1 MVTRLRAIL
10 YNFLTGMHD
19 EPLQHVS
26 SKNDQIVDYAFSL
39 NNISDRE
46 GGRSSVCVLGVFSD
60 WEGGRSSICVL
71 GVFSGWEDGWSS
83 ICVLG
88 VFSGWE
94 GGRSSVCV
102 LGVLILYLSGIFQ
115 FDFVTVPTVWYF
127 LFF

>member
-46 GGRSSVCVLGVFSD
+46 GGRSSVCVLGVFS
-60 WEGGRSSICVL
+60 
-71 GVFSGWEDGWSS
+71 
-83 ICVLG
+83 
-88 VFSGWE
+88 GWE
-94 GGRSSVCV
+94 GGR
-102 LGVLILYLSGIFQ
+102 
-115 FDFVTVPTVWYF
+115 
-127 LFF
+127 

>member
-1 MVTRLRAIL
+1 
-10 YNFLTGMHD
+10 MHD

-60 WEGGRSSICVL
+60 REGGRLSVR
-71 GVFSGWEDGWSS
+71 
-83 ICVLG
+83 VLG

-115 FDFVTVPTVWYF
+115 LDFVTVPTVWYF

>member
-1 MVTRLRAIL
+1 MVTHLRAIL

-26 SKNDQIVDYAFSL
+26 SKNDQIVDYAFNL
-39 NNISDRE
+39 NNISGWE
-46 GGRSSVCVLGVFSD
+46 EGRSF
-60 WEGGRSSICVL
+60 
-71 GVFSGWEDGWSS
+71 

-94 GGRSSVCV
+94 GGRSSICV
-102 LGVLILYLSGIFQ
+102 LGVLILYLSRIFQ
-115 FDFVTVPTVWYF
+115 LDFVTVPTLWYF

>member
-46 GGRSSVCVLGVFSD
+46 GGRSSVCVLGVFSG

-88 VFSGWE
+88 VFSGRE
-94 GGRSSVCV
+94 DGR
-102 LGVLILYLSGIFQ
+102 
-115 FDFVTVPTVWYF
+115 
-127 LFF
+127 